1 MIELEQPPCGGVDG
15 LDPCIGANR
24 DHAGRNPLE
33 DGFDIAAAFVELN
46 RPFVDTHNLLAHIP
60 DAAPDDRPAA
70 LGGTAPFLYGTAR
83 RVVFGGVP
91 FDKPRIGL
99 SRATSGSSSR
109 SERDGILGNDLL
121 SFFDVTLDYGRRTL
135 VLEQRRSQ

>member
-1 MIELEQPPCGGVDG
+1 
-15 LDPCIGANR
+15 
-24 DHAGRNPLE
+24 
-33 DGFDIAAAFVELN
+33 
-46 RPFVDTHNLLAHIP
+46 
-60 DAAPDDRPAA
+60 

-83 RVVFGGVP
+83 RVVFGGVT

-121 SFFDVTLDYGRRTL
+121 SHFIVTLDYSRLTI
-135 VLEQRRSQ
+135 VLQSRD